1 MAEGAFSGGRAV
13 FAIRDYSIY
22 IASRFLWGFGQH
34 VQTIAIAWLIY
45 ELTRDPLA
53 LGLIGLAAFVPVLV
67 LALVSGPVADRYDRR
82 LIIVV
87 CSIAMA
93 AASLGVMLAV
103 LTGYVHA
110 GRTWPLYAAVIVFGA
125 GRAFS
130 GPAGQALVMSLVP
143 REIYTSAAAWN
154 NTINQS
160 ATLIGPSAG
169 GLLFPL
175 GAMAPFAV
183 ASISLI
189 ASAILAI
196 MIAARPNAQGRP
208 PVTFAMLVA
217 GYKFIWRTPVILGTI
232 TLDLVAVLFAG
243 ATALLPIFA
252 KDIFETGPWGL
263 GMLRSMP
270 SVGSILAALL
280 LANFALRWHVGR
292 TMFAAV
298 AVYGLATIGF
308 GLSSN
313 IVWGAIFLVVLGAAD
328 MVSVVIRQTL
338 IQIETPDEMRG
349 RTIAVHNILTG
360 TSNQLGEFESGVLA
374 SFIGAVPTVVTGGV
388 IALASTLLWMRLFPD
403 LRRREKFS

>member
-1 MAEGAFSGGRAV
+1 MADGLMGGGRAA

-22 IASRFLWGFGQH
+22 IASRFLWGLGQH
-34 VQTIAIAWLIY
+34 IQTIAIAWLVY

-53 LGLIGLAAFVPVLV
+53 LGLIGLAAFVPVIV

-82 LIIVV
+82 LIIVI
-87 CSIAMA
+87 CSVTMA
-93 AASLGVMLAV
+93 AASAGVMAAV

-125 GRAFS
+125 ARAFS

-154 NTINQS
+154 NTVNQS
-160 ATLIGPSAG
+160 ATLIGPSIG
-169 GLLFPL
+169 GLLFPF
-175 GAMAPFAV
+175 GAMVPFAV
-183 ASISLI
+183 ACVSLV
-189 ASAILAI
+189 AAAVLAI
-196 MIAARPNAQGRP
+196 MISARPKAEAKP

-217 GYKFIWRTPVILGTI
+217 GYQFIWRTPVILGTI

-263 GMLRSMP
+263 GLLRSMP
-270 SVGSILAALL
+270 SVGSILAALI
-280 LANFALRWHVGR
+280 LANFTLRWHVGR
-292 TMFAAV
+292 TMFASV
-298 AVYGLATIGF
+298 AIYGLATIGF
-308 GLSSN
+308 GLSTN
-313 IVWGAIFLVVLGAAD
+313 IFVGAIFLVLLGAAD

-338 IQIETPDEMRG
+338 IQIETPDDMRG

-374 SFIGAVPTVVTGGV
+374 SFIGTVPTVVTGGV
-388 IALASTLLWMRLFPD
+388 IAVVSTFIWMRLFPD
-403 LRRREKFS
+403 LRNRERFS